1 MKNLKRTC
9 MVLMALMTVCVTKTM
24 AQGEDVIVDL
34 DQSFFKN
41 WTTDDE
47 TAAPTGTVV
56 GCAFELGKE
65 IGGGTT
71 VYGDGSVGYLNYA
84 DISEYDELQ
93 IEATAGLQLRVMYN
107 RKGNEG
113 PLKEN
118 NYTVGESGKV
128 IINLEGCKV
137 DGNNDEVTFVH
148 LNSIKTNWGSPNGTV
163 TSIKLIKKAASTVDP
178 DAIFLTN
185 LDATLYQSWT
195 TPGAD
200 AVVTGLGAGG
210 VVNLNTPLV
219 QGNVVW
225 GDGSGYVPDNNFADI
240 TDYDEIRLEGTPG
253 GSFRF
258 MYNRVE
264 TGSICEIPN
273 AVIGENGKL
282 VIKIKDIPHIAD
294 NNNDKK
300 VDFIHLQGIK
310 MNWGT
315 PETTITKL
323 QLYRRAITVDGKKI
337 FKLDTD
343 VDNVDVVLNR
353 VIKADVWNTFV
364 VPFDI
369 TDAEAKAAFG
379 DDVKVAE
386 FSENSADADKVAVAF
401 NIAGNAG
408 IKAHTPVLLKT
419 SAAGTTYKFADKS
432 VKAVADAVV
441 PGANFSFTGSY
452 LATTK
457 IAEGDY
463 FISDDKVYRSAGET
477 TIAGTRAYIKANDA
491 SANARIVRLVIGGN
505 EVTAIDGVFVEKQA
519 DDALYNLAGQRVD
532 SAKATKGLYIKN
544 GKKVIIK

>member
-47 TAAPTGTVV
+47 KAVPTGTA

-71 VYGDGSVGYLNYA
+71 VYGDGSVGYLKYA

-93 IEATAGLQLRVMYN
+93 IEATAGMVLRFLYN
-107 RKGNEG
+107 RKDNDNG
-113 PLKEN
+113 PLKEDF
-118 NYTVGESGKV
+118 YTVGESGKV
-128 IINLEGCKV
+128 IIDLERCKV
-137 DGNNDEVTFVH
+137 DGKNNEVTFVH
-148 LNSIKTNWGSPNGTV
+148 LNSIKTNWGSPAGTV
-163 TSIKLIKKAASTVDP
+163 TSLKLIKKATSTVDP
-178 DAIFLTN
+178 DAMFLTN
-185 LDATLYQSWT
+185 LDATLYT
-195 TPGAD
+195 TSECA
-200 AVVTGLGAGG
+200 LNLG
-210 VVNLNTPLV
+210 VVGEALIYGHYSPSQDT
-219 QGNVVW
+219 
-225 GDGSGYVPDNNFADI
+225 YADI
-240 TDYDEIRLEGTPG
+240 TDYDEIRVEGTPG
-253 GSFRF
+253 TIVRF
-258 MYNRVE
+258 LYNRIE
-264 TGSICEIPN
+264 SGSEFQQITPT
-273 AVIGENGKL
+273 IGDDGKL
-282 VIKIKDIPHIAD
+282 VVKIKELPHYLGSGTTTP
-294 NNNDKK
+294 
-300 VDFIHLQGIK
+300 VDYIHLQFIK
-310 MNWGT
+310 LNNAEGKQ
-315 PETTITKL
+315 ITKL
-323 QLYRRAITVDGKKI
+323 QLYRRAITIDGKKI

-369 TDAEAKAAFG
+369 TDAEAKSAFG

-386 FSENSADADKVAVAF
+386 FSENSADAGKVTVTF

-419 SAAGTTYKFADKS
+419 SAAGTTYKFADKN

-463 FISDDKVYRSAGET
+463 FISDDKVYRSVGET

-491 SANARIVRLVIGGN
+491 SANAKIVRLVIGGN

>member
-1 MKNLKRTC
+1 

-47 TAAPTGTVV
+47 TAVPTGTVV

-210 VVNLNTPLV
+210 VVNLNTPLAA
-219 QGNVVW
+219 GNVVW
-225 GDGSGYVPDNNFADI
+225 GDGSGNVPDNNFADI
-240 TDYDEIRLEGTPG
+240 TDYDEIRVEGTPG

-294 NNNDKK
+294 KNNDKK

-432 VKAVADAVV
+432 VKADRKSVV
-441 PGANFSFTGSY
+441 
-452 LATTK
+452 
-457 IAEGDY
+457 
-463 FISDDKVYRSAGET
+463 
-477 TIAGTRAYIKANDA
+477 
-491 SANARIVRLVIGGN
+491 
-505 EVTAIDGVFVEKQA
+505 
-519 DDALYNLAGQRVD
+519 
-532 SAKATKGLYIKN
+532 
-544 GKKVIIK
+544 

>member
-1 MKNLKRTC
+1 
-9 MVLMALMTVCVTKTM
+9 MALMTVCVTKTM

-47 TAAPTGTVV
+47 KAVPTSTVV

-93 IEATAGLQLRVMYN
+93 IEATAGLPLRVLYN
-107 RKGNEG
+107 RKGDNG

-148 LNSIKTNWGSPNGTV
+148 LNSIKINWGETTGTV
-163 TSIKLIKKAASTVDP
+163 TSIKLIKKVTSTVDP
-178 DAIFLTN
+178 DAMFLTN
-185 LDATLYQSWT
+185 LDASLYQSWT
-195 TPGAD
+195 SPGAD

-219 QGNVVW
+219 AGNVVW
-225 GDGSGYVPDNNFADI
+225 GDGTGSVPDNNFANI
-240 TDYDEIRLEGTPG
+240 TDYDEIRVEGTPG

-273 AVIGENGKL
+273 AVIGTNGKL

-294 NNNDKK
+294 NNTDNK

-323 QLYRRAITVDGKKI
+323 QLYRRAITIDGKKI

-353 VIKADVWNTFV
+353 IIKADVWNTFV

-369 TDAEAKAAFG
+369 TDTEAKAAFG

-386 FSENSADADKVAVAF
+386 FSENSADADKVTVTF

-419 SAAGTTYKFADKS
+419 SAAGTTYKFADKN

-463 FISDDKVYRSAGET
+463 FISDDKVYRSVGET

-491 SANARIVRLVIGGN
+491 SANAKIVRLVIGGN
-505 EVTAIDGVFVEKQA
+505 EVTAIDGVFVEKKA